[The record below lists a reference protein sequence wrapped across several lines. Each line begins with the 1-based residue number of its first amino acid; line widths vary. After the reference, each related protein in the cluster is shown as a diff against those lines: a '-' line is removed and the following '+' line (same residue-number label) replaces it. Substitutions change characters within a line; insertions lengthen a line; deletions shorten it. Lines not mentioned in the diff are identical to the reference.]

1 MEYSWSDKSGE
12 ELQSVVNI
20 NIDGVDWKVN
30 WDVWCEA
37 EREGRTNAI
46 TIGDRLILVDDE
58 TLLELKKLKKWLDDS
73 KLGRDTN

>member
-46 TIGDRLILVDDE
+46 TIGDRLILVDRE

-73 KLGRDTN
+73 KLG

>member
-12 ELQSVVNI
+12 ELQAVVNI

-46 TIGDRLILVDDE
+46 TIGDRLILVDRE

-73 KLGRDTN
+73 KLG

>member
-46 TIGDRLILVDDE
+46 TIGDRLILVDRE

>member
-12 ELQSVVNI
+12 ELQAVVNI

-46 TIGDRLILVDDE
+46 TIGDRLILVDRE